1 MNREQEIKKQAE
13 GQDGKENHLGAAE
26 LSAEQNMNMI
36 DGIPNN
42 EKPRVNQNYVILE
55 NEIVGEKEFVL
66 AKNPAA
72 PLPYVTWER
81 NMLNDEQKGGENFY
95 WGKYFCDPEA
105 AEKNFHDRA
114 DGEREFLRDLRP
126 SLLKNLRQ
134 NQEEITRPAAPARGR
149 EKGEAAL

>member
-66 AKNPAA
+66 AAYQNPPKDGGVTAA
-72 PLPYVTWER
+72 Y
-81 NMLNDEQKGGENFY
+81 QKQV
-95 WGKYFCDPEA
+95 P
-105 AEKNFHDRA
+105 R
-114 DGEREFLRDLRP
+114 
-126 SLLKNLRQ
+126 
-134 NQEEITRPAAPARGR
+134 
-149 EKGEAAL
+149 KGEIPTPDELIRYMAGKVRESV